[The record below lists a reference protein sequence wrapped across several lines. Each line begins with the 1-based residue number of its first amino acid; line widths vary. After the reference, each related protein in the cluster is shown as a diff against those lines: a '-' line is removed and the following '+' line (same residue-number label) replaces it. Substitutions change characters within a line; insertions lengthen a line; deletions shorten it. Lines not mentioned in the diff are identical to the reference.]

1 MTVSVIVMDYLRSR
15 ISWKY
20 DTVLRRF
27 IYKYCTSLCI
37 VTNNQNIR
45 VTFLYVFASRNSRHE
60 L

>member
-1 MTVSVIVMDYLRSR
+1 MTVSVIVTDYLRSR

-27 IYKYCTSLCI
+27 IYKYRTSLCI
-37 VTNNQNIR
+37 VMNNQNIR